1 MGFFSNLFSGGL
13 YSISDKDIKAMTAK
27 EGYVR
32 FAFRYVGGNLN
43 YPSKIESVLELS
55 LLNNPACVIN
65 VYANQSSAGIEVQ
78 PGQFLFS
85 IPMKKII
92 KVENNNQREFSGAF
106 LIGGLGAILQE
117 TRYFVVIH
125 YYDDNNVRHQ
135 AAFGT
140 TPAIKSEAYFDAF
153 YKAFIGTLTE
163 INPQA
168 LSGEIK
174 ELEQKEDVTSQLEKL
189 AALKEKG
196 MLTAEEFIAAKAK
209 LLNGRSEEAKLVSH
223 PEAAIANAATP
234 AAPPPPQKF
243 KVKIKGPD
251 YSKKMYIATKAFC
264 DDTGVAFDKAKAHL
278 TKGVVMNFE
287 DKNSALQFV
296 EKYSHMDCKAA
307 LQENTQ

>member
-32 FAFRYVGGNLN
+32 FAFRYVGGHIN
-43 YPSKIESVLELS
+43 YPSKIEAVLELS

-65 VYANQSSAGIEVQ
+65 VYANQSAAGLEVQ

-106 LIGGLGAILQE
+106 LIGGIGAILQE

-135 AAFGT
+135 TAFGT
-140 TPAIKSEAYFDAF
+140 TPAIKSETYFDAF

-168 LSGEIK
+168 LSGEVK
-174 ELEQKEDVTSQLEKL
+174 EEEQKEDVTSQLEKL

-196 MLTAEEFIAAKAK
+196 MLTDEEFIAAKAK
-209 LLNGRSEEAKLVSH
+209 LLNRQNEEAKTASH
-223 PEAAIANAATP
+223 PESAKANAADT
-234 AAPPPPQKF
+234 ATPPPLLNY

-251 YSKKMYIATKAFC
+251 DSKKMYIATKAFC
-264 DDTGVAFDKAKAHL
+264 KDAGVAFEKAKALL
-278 TKGVVMNFE
+278 TRGVIMKFE

-296 EKYSHMDCKAA
+296 EKYNQMDCRAE
-307 LQENTQ
+307 LQGNTQ

>member
-27 EGYVR
+27 EGYVS
-32 FAFRYVGGNLN
+32 FALRYVGGHIN
-43 YPSKIESVLELS
+43 YPSKIEAVLELA

-65 VYANQSSAGIEVQ
+65 VYANQSAAGLEVQ
-78 PGQFLFS
+78 PSQFLFS

-125 YYDDNNVRHQ
+125 YYDDKNVRHQ

-153 YKAFIGTLTE
+153 YKAFIGNLRE
-163 INPQA
+163 INPKA
-168 LSGEIK
+168 LSGEGK
-174 ELEQKEDVTSQLEKL
+174 EEGQQEDITGRLEKL

-196 MLTAEEFIAAKAK
+196 MLTDEEFIVAKGK
-209 LLNGRSEEAKLVSH
+209 LLNNQNEETKAVSQ
-223 PEAAIANAATP
+223 PDAVKTVDAT
-234 AAPPPPQKF
+234 ASTRPQRYR
-243 KVKIKGPD
+243 VKIKGPD
-251 YSKKMYIATKAFC
+251 DSKKMYIATKAFC
-264 DDTGVAFDKAKAHL
+264 ADAGVAFEKAKEHL
-278 TKGVVMNFE
+278 TRGVIMKFE
-287 DKNSALQFV
+287 EKNSALQFI
-296 EKYSHMDCKAA
+296 EKYSQIGCKAE
-307 LQENTQ
+307 LQATTQ